1 MHVLIIEDDSLIA
14 NNIQKM
20 LQGVGI
26 TSTIASTGE
35 DGIFQAETETYD
47 VIILDWMLPGKQGN
61 EVCKIIRKKDNK
73 TPIIMLTAKSQ
84 LDDKIEGLDTGAD
97 DYLTKPFAM
106 EELIARVKAL
116 IRRKSGKTVS
126 PILTVLD
133 LSINTNTHE
142 VKRGDKIIPLAPREY
157 SLLEYLVSN
166 KGKAVDRDAL
176 LHHVWGEHIDP
187 FSNTVDVHIRYLRK
201 KMDDKFAKKLIKTV
215 KNKGYAIW
223 ED

>member
-14 NNIQKM
+14 HNIQKM
-20 LQGVGI
+20 LQRTGI
-26 TSTIASTGE
+26 TSTISLNGE
-35 DGIFQAETETYD
+35 DGIFQSETETYD

-61 EVCKIIRKKDNK
+61 EVCKIIRKKNIK

-97 DYLTKPFAM
+97 DYLTKPFSM

-116 IRRKSGKTVS
+116 IRRKSGESVS
-126 PILTVLD
+126 PILAVSD

-142 VKRGDKIIPLAPREY
+142 VKRVNKIIFLAPREY
-157 SLLEYLVSN
+157 TLLEYLVIN
-166 KGKAVDRDAL
+166 KGKTVNRESL
-176 LHHVWGEHIDP
+176 LHHVWGEDIDP

-201 KMDDKFAKKLIKTV
+201 KIDDKFKKKLIKTI
-215 KNKGYAIW
+215 KNTGYAIW

>member
-1 MHVLIIEDDSLIA
+1 MHVLIIEDDNIIA
-14 NNIQKM
+14 RNIQKM
-20 LQGVGI
+20 LKTVGI
-26 TSTIASTGE
+26 TSTISLSGE
-35 DGIFQAETETYD
+35 DGIYQLEIETYD
-47 VIILDWMLPGKQGN
+47 VIVLDWMLPGQQGI

-84 LDDKIEGLDTGAD
+84 LENKLEGLDTGAD

-116 IRRKSGKTVS
+116 IRRKSGETLS
-126 PILTVLD
+126 PILTVSD

-142 VKRGDKIIPLAPREY
+142 VKRANKIILLAPREY
-157 SLLEYLVSN
+157 VLLEYLVLN
-166 KGKAVDRDAL
+166 KGKTVSREAL
-176 LHHVWGEHIDP
+176 LHHVWGEDIDS

-201 KMDDKFAKKLIKTV
+201 KIDDKFKMKLIKTV
-215 KNKGYAIW
+215 KNTGYAIW